1 MMTTLVLSLLLA
13 FAPSAQQESK
23 PIPKDSVEISSP
35 GCLKGRVFTAT
46 PPREGEL
53 TREGPDVT
61 GRHFRVSGP
70 REVTDLI
77 KRYNGQLVEIVG
89 IVQKGALAE
98 YGTGMKVGKGARVV
112 IGAPRADPSH
122 TNMNTMTPSMPV
134 MDVTAVRFLSDRCPI
149 E

>member
-1 MMTTLVLSLLLA
+1 MTSFLLSLLLA
-13 FAPSAQQESK
+13 FAPSAQQEKK
-23 PIPKDSVEISSP
+23 PIPKDSLEISSP

-70 REVTDLI
+70 KEVSDLI

-89 IVQKGALAE
+89 VVSKGALAE
-98 YGTGMKVGKGARVV
+98 YGTGMKVGKGVT
-112 IGAPRADPSH
+112 IGAPRSDPSH
-122 TNMNTMTPSMPV
+122 TNMNSMTPSMPV
-134 MDVTAVRFLSDRCPI
+134 MDVTAVRFLSDKCPI

>member
-1 MMTTLVLSLLLA
+1 MTSLILSLLLG
-13 FAPSAQQESK
+13 FAAPAQQEKK

-53 TREGPDVT
+53 TREGPDVV
-61 GRHFRVSGP
+61 GRHFRVAGP
-70 REVTDLI
+70 KEVTELI
-77 KRYNGQLVEIVG
+77 KRYNGQLVEVVG
-89 IVQKGALAE
+89 VVSKGALAE
-98 YGTGMKVGKGARVV
+98 YGTGMKIGKGVT
-112 IGAPRADPSH
+112 IGAPRSDPGR
-122 TNMNTMTPSMPV
+122 TNMNSMTPSMPV

>member
-1 MMTTLVLSLLLA
+1 MTSLVLSLLLA
-13 FAPSAQQESK
+13 LAPAQQEKK

-70 REVTDLI
+70 REISDLI
-77 KRYNGQLVEIVG
+77 KRYNGQLVELVG
-89 IVQKGALAE
+89 IVTKGALAE
-98 YGTGMKVGKGARVV
+98 HGTGMKVGGGRVV
-112 IGAPRADPSH
+112 IGAPCGDPGG
-122 TNMNTMTPSMPV
+122 TNRNTV
-134 MDVTAVRFLSDRCPI
+134 
-149 E
+149 